1 MKITI
6 VTRLFTKWYV
16 NIYAAHTTKIAIGT
30 LPILI
35 RTLEIN
41 YASKWC

>member
-16 NIYAAHTTKIAIGT
+16 NIYAAHATKIAIET
-30 LPILI
+30 LAVLI
-35 RTLEIN
+35 KALEIN
-41 YASKWC
+41 YTSQWC